1 MKQEI
6 FNYLINL
13 GFVPRLVEEH
23 RNRVDTPEHF
33 HMHHKTEPIDV
44 QGRFEEPD
52 EYANFYCE
60 IRLIGRK
67 HIEDYAEVYYTN
79 VLETGLEDE
88 FKSLDEIKKEFE
100 QVFRNWN
107 IKLN

>member
-13 GFVPRLVEEH
+13 GFKLRLVEEH
-23 RNRVDTPEHF
+23 GNRVDTQEHF

-67 HIEDYAEVYYTN
+67 HIEDYAEVYYTKIEEE
-79 VLETGLEDE
+79 LDDE
-88 FKSLDEIKKEFE
+88 FKSFEEIKEDFE
-100 QVFRNWN
+100 QVFRNWDL
-107 IKLN
+107 KLI

>member
-13 GFVPRLVEEH
+13 GFEPNLVEH
-23 RNRVDTPEHF
+23 GNRVDTPEHF
-33 HMHHKTEPIDV
+33 SMQHKKEPIAV
-44 QGRFEEPD
+44 QGRFEEPN

-60 IRLIGRK
+60 ISLIGRK
-67 HIEDYAEVYYTN
+67 HIEDYAEVYYTKIEED
-79 VLETGLEDE
+79 LDDE
-88 FKSLDEIKKEFE
+88 FKSFEEIKEEFE